1 MPLASRKED
10 KCVHA
15 GWSPSPFDITEG
27 ASKVYI
33 ESKLAARVDDAT
45 TVHTKG
51 DSTHNKSGGSNVK
64 PKISSGSSN
73 VFIEGKA
80 AARIGDS
87 VDCGATVN
95 TGCAKV
101 YIGG

>member
-1 MPLASRKED
+1 MPIASRKED
-10 KCVHA
+10 KCVHE

-27 ASKVYI
+27 ASKTYI
-33 ESKLAARVDDAT
+33 EGELAARVDDAT
-45 TVHTKG
+45 TAHSKG
-51 DSTHNKSGGSNVK
+51 STTHNTSGA

-73 VFIEGKA
+73 VFIENKA

-87 VDCGATVN
+87 VDCGATVD
-95 TGCAKV
+95 TGCSKV